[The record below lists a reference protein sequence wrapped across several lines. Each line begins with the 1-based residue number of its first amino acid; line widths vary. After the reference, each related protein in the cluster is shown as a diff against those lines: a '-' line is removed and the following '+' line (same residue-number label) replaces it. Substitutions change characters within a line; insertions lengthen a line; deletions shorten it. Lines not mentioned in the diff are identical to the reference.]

1 MFKVLGI
8 DHIVIRTANIERMK
22 SFYRDVLQCE
32 IERDKTAELGLLQL
46 RAGSALIDLV
56 SVSSE
61 LGKLGGAEP
70 GLSGNNLDH
79 FCLQLR
85 AIEQQVL
92 LSYLKQHQVVVDEFS
107 ERYGATGYGL
117 SIYIKDPDG
126 NTIELKPV

>member
-22 SFYRDVLQCE
+22 AFYVNVLQCE
-32 IERDKTAELGLLQL
+32 IERDKTAEIGLLQL

-56 SVSSE
+56 AVESE
-61 LGKLGGAEP
+61 LGKLGGGSP
-70 GLSGNNLDH
+70 GEKNNNLDH

-85 AIEQQVL
+85 AIDQQALVL
-92 LSYLKQHQVVVDEFS
+92 YLKQHDVAVNEFS

-117 SIYIKDPDG
+117 SLYIKDSDG